1 MTGLLIA
8 TLDGKLHPDDQPLLR
23 ADELGALR
31 GDGVFETT
39 LAVEG
44 VPRDLDEH
52 LARLATSAKMLD
64 IDLPAGPEWHPAID
78 AVLAAWRAAGGDAE
92 MVLRLL
98 GTRGPESTGAPTC
111 WVMGSAVAQ
120 DTRRQRSG
128 ARIRTLARGF
138 TGSEVADMPWL
149 LPGAKTLS
157 YAINMA
163 AIRHAKSLGD
173 DDVVFIGSDDTVLEG
188 PTATVVLADG
198 DSLVTPPRDGV
209 LDGITVRR
217 LFAAAEAAG
226 WSVAYQPVEPARLLA
241 AEGAYLLSSVRLLT
255 PIVAVDGT
263 ERAVGPRSRE
273 LSELLGVQ
281 WGAGAAPSTTGA

>member
-1 MTGLLIA
+1 MIVTETLIA
-8 TLDGKLHPDDQPLLR
+8 TLDGELHPADQPMLR
-23 ADELGALR
+23 ADDLGVLR

-39 LAVEG
+39 LAVDG

-64 IDLPAGPEWHPAID
+64 LELPGAADWDPAVQ
-78 AVLAAWRAAGGDAE
+78 AVLDAWRAADGDSE

-98 GTRGPESTGAPTC
+98 GTRGPEHGGAATC
-111 WVMGSAVAQ
+111 WAMGGPVAESV
-120 DTRRQRSG
+120 RAQRSG

-138 TGSEVADMPWL
+138 TGVEVAEMPWL

-157 YAINMA
+157 YGINMA
-163 AIRHAKSLGD
+163 ALRHAKSLGD
-173 DDVVFIGSDDTVLEG
+173 DDVVFIGTDGTVLEG

-198 DSLVTPPRDGV
+198 DALVTPPRAGV

-217 LFAAAEAAG
+217 LFGAAENAG
-226 WSVAYQPVEPARLLA
+226 WQTSYATVTPDRLLS

-255 PIVAVDGT
+255 PIVAIDGT
-263 ERAVGPRSRE
+263 SRPVGPRTGE
-273 LSELLGVQ
+273 LSALLGAPA
-281 WGAGAAPSTTGA
+281 AG

>member
-8 TLDGKLHPDDQPLLR
+8 TLDGRLHPDDQPLLR

-226 WSVAYQPVEPARLLA
+226 WTAAYQPVEPARLLA

>member
-1 MTGLLIA
+1 VTGLLIA
-8 TLDGKLHPDDQPLLR
+8 TLDGKLHPADLPLLR

-39 LAVEG
+39 LAVDG

-64 IDLPAGPEWHPAID
+64 IDLPDGLQWHPGID
-78 AVLAAWRAAGGDAE
+78 AVLAAWRTAGGAPE

-111 WVMGSAVAQ
+111 WVMGSTVAKE
-120 DTRRQRSG
+120 TRRQRAG

-138 TGSEVADMPWL
+138 TGSEVERMPWL

-157 YAINMA
+157 YAVNMA
-163 AIRHAKSLGD
+163 AVRHAKSLGD

-217 LFAAAEAAG
+217 LFGAAEAAG
-226 WSVAYQPVEPARLLA
+226 WQTSYTTVTPDRLLS

-263 ERAVGPRSRE
+263 ARPVGPRTRE
-273 LSELLGVQ
+273 LAQLLGVQ
-281 WGAGAAPSTTGA
+281 RDDEAVPSATDA